1 MAKAKVSEV
10 KSNFVFQ
17 ECIDF
22 IAHLNLERRLSSYTT
37 RNYKHAIECFFQW
50 LMVLEGRPI
59 KPNEVKKDHARSYI
73 IEAQSKYSRRTLRN
87 HASGIRSFFK
97 FCLVRNQ
104 VKTNPFHNLTLP
116 KLEKQLPKI
125 LTKKQVFKLLKQP
138 TLDQNSNTTPSFNAL
153 RDLLILE
160 LLYAGGIRVSE
171 LIGINYGD
179 INFTDASIKVSGKG
193 GKQRISPVGHRSLK
207 TLSRFRE
214 LHANDTSNNA
224 PIITNKYGRRLSIR
238 SVQLLLK
245 KYLNS
250 AELPSDLTPHKLR
263 HSFATH
269 LLDNGADLRAV
280 QELLGHSSLSTTQIY
295 THVSVSRLKEVHGL
309 SHPRA

>member
-10 KSNFVFQ
+10 KSNFVFK

-22 IAHLNLERRLSSYTT
+22 IAHLKLERRLSSYTT

-193 GKQRISPVGHRSLK
+193 GKQRISPVGHKSLK

>member
-10 KSNFVFQ
+10 KSNFVFK

-22 IAHLNLERRLSSYTT
+22 IAHLKLERRLSSYTT

-59 KPNEVKKDHARSYI
+59 KPNEVNKDHARSYI

-193 GKQRISPVGHRSLK
+193 GKQRISPVGHKSLK

>member
-22 IAHLNLERRLSSYTT
+22 IAHLKLERRLSSYTT

-59 KPNEVKKDHARSYI
+59 KPNEVNKDHARSYI

-87 HASGIRSFFK
+87 HASGTRSFFK

-193 GKQRISPVGHRSLK
+193 GKQRISPVGHKSLK

>member
-10 KSNFVFQ
+10 RSNFVFQ

-22 IAHLNLERRLSSYTT
+22 IAHLKFERRLSSYTT
-37 RNYKHAIECFFQW
+37 RNYKHAIECFFKW
-50 LMVLEGRPI
+50 LMALEGRPI
-59 KPNEVKKDHARSYI
+59 KPNEVKKDHGRSYI

-87 HASGIRSFFK
+87 HASGIRTFFK

-138 TLDQNSNTTPSFNAL
+138 TLDQKSNTTPSFNAL
-153 RDLLILE
+153 RDLLIME

-214 LHANDTSNNA
+214 LHANDTSSNA
-224 PIITNKYGRRLSIR
+224 PIITNKYGKRLSIR